1 MSASRDIQAALA
13 AIRANRV
20 IQCLEIS
27 RDLAALV
34 RLRINTQGRDFE
46 GNRFSPYSPQYAKFR
61 AAKGRQ
67 IAFPDFNFS
76 GALQNATRPE
86 VESQTADSVTIV
98 TTARDELSQ
107 KKLLGAL
114 GTPKGAPR
122 GNILL
127 PSKGEIDLAAQA
139 NQKRIEKYFR

>member
-1 MSASRDIQAALA
+1 MIASRDIQAALA

-27 RDLAALV
+27 RDMAALV
-34 RLRINTQGRDFE
+34 RLRLKTQGLDFQ
-46 GNRFSPYSPQYAKFR
+46 GQKLSPYSPQYAKVR
-61 AAKGRQ
+61 AERGRQ
-67 IAFPDFNFS
+67 IAFVDFNFS
-76 GALQNATRPE
+76 GALQAATRPE
-86 VESQTADSVTIV
+86 VESQTPDSVTIV
-98 TTARDELSQ
+98 TTARDALSQ

-139 NQKRIEKYFR
+139 NEKRIQKYFR

>member
-13 AIRANRV
+13 AIRANRA
-20 IQCLEIS
+20 QECLRIS
-27 RDLAALV
+27 LDLAALV
-34 RLRINTQGRDFE
+34 RLRINTQGRDFQ
-46 GNRFSPYSPQYAKFR
+46 GQQFSPYSKQYAQFR
-61 AAKGRQ
+61 ADKGRQ
-67 IAFPDFNFS
+67 IAFVDFNVS

-86 VESQTADSVTIV
+86 VESQTPDSVTIV
-98 TTARDELSQ
+98 TTARDALSQ

-139 NQKRIEKYFR
+139 NEKRIEKYFR

>member
-13 AIRANRV
+13 AIRANRA
-20 IQCLEIS
+20 QECLRIS
-27 RDLAALV
+27 LDLAALV
-34 RLRINTQGRDFE
+34 RLRLNTQGRDFQ
-46 GNRFSPYSPQYAKFR
+46 GQQFSPYSPQYAKQR
-61 AAKGRQ
+61 AGRGRQ

-86 VESQTADSVTIV
+86 VESQTSDSVTIV
-98 TTARDELSQ
+98 TTARDALSQ

-114 GTPKGAPR
+114 GTPKVSPR

-139 NQKRIEKYFR
+139 NEKRIQKYFR

>member
-13 AIRANRV
+13 AIRANRA

-34 RLRINTQGRDFE
+34 RLRLNTQGRDFQ
-46 GNRFSPYSPQYAKFR
+46 GQQFSPYSPGYAKFR
-61 AAKGRQ
+61 AGKGRQ

-86 VESQTADSVTIV
+86 VESQTPDSVTIV
-98 TTARDELSQ
+98 TTARDALSQ

-127 PSKGEIDLAAQA
+127 PSKGEVDLAAQA
-139 NQKRIEKYFR
+139 NEKRIQKYFR

>member
-13 AIRANRV
+13 AIRANRA
-20 IQCLEIS
+20 QECLRIS
-27 RDLAALV
+27 LDLAALV
-34 RLRINTQGRDFE
+34 RLRINTQGRDFQ
-46 GNRFSPYSPQYAKFR
+46 GQQFSPYSPGYAKQR
-61 AAKGRQ
+61 AERGRQ
-67 IAFPDFNFS
+67 IAFVDFNVS

-86 VESQTADSVTIV
+86 VESQTSDSVTIV
-98 TTARDELSQ
+98 TTARDALSQ

-114 GTPKGAPR
+114 GTPKVSPR

-139 NQKRIEKYFR
+139 NEKRIQKYFR